1 MSTIFF
7 IAAKLMGALLR
18 PDTWIVI
25 ALAVIVLALILQ
37 RRRIALWVSGITLVV
52 LVVLSVLPI
61 GNLLLQPI
69 ERSYPANP
77 SVGLVDG
84 IIVLGGGENA
94 RASAYWDQMQFNE
107 GAERYTTA
115 LALAR
120 RFPDAKVL
128 FVGGSGELR
137 DVAGA
142 TISEATIAERFFKEH
157 GIAPDR
163 LLLEGQSR
171 NTAENARLSL
181 ALANPAPNETWVLIT
196 SAFHMPRAMR
206 SFDAAG
212 WKDLVA
218 WPVDYRTSG
227 FRDDMGWNLT
237 GNLLVLN
244 TAIREYIGQLAYRLT
259 GQ

>member
-1 MSTIFF
+1 MSTVFF

-37 RRRIALWVSGITLVV
+37 RRRVALWVSGITLVV
-52 LVVLSVLPI
+52 LVILSVLPI
-61 GNLLLQPI
+61 GNLFLQPI

-77 SVGLVDG
+77 SVGRVDG
-84 IIVLGGGENA
+84 IIVLGGGEDA

-120 RFPDAKVL
+120 RFPVAKVL

-142 TISEATIAERFFKEH
+142 TISKATIAERFL
-157 GIAPDR
+157 R
-163 LLLEGQSR
+163 SR
-171 NTAENARLSL
+171 
-181 ALANPAPNETWVLIT
+181 ALRQTDFCSKVNRVTPQR
-196 SAFHMPRAMR
+196 MP
-206 SFDAAG
+206 
-212 WKDLVA
+212 V
-218 WPVDYRTSG
+218 
-227 FRDDMGWNLT
+227 
-237 GNLLVLN
+237 
-244 TAIREYIGQLAYRLT
+244 
-259 GQ
+259 